1 MSKPSL
7 VTHMEQ
13 IEEGDVMS
21 TIFDIKEKKK
31 TFHYTINKQK
41 KVASM

>member
-7 VTHMEQ
+7 VTDMEK

-21 TIFDIKEKKK
+21 TIFGIKENIPL
-31 TFHYTINKQK
+31 HY
-41 KVASM
+41 